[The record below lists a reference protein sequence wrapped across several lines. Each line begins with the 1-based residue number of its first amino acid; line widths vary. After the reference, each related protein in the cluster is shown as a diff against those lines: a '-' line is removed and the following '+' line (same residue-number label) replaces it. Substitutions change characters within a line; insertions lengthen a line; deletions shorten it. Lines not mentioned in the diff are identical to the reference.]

1 MCIVT
6 LSFGLTGV
14 KGSALRSVL
23 ARYRNALVVLA
34 ASVLAI
40 ALTVQLLAPA
50 SAPNLAQPRH
60 LDRLQ
65 TLTESWARG
74 DVIALVRHVERCDRS
89 SAPCAG
95 PSQGVTVQG
104 EAVAQ
109 TLGAHFNLLG
119 LNNSDIYSSELT
131 RARQTADFMFSRPV
145 AAQGWLFNC
154 RNTMLRDVLKNK
166 VPGRNLILVT
176 HSECMDQLEKSMHV
190 ATDTTFSYGAS
201 LFINAPGTNT
211 PPQMLG
217 FIETQDWKKILPT
230 QVASVHEEAD
240 MPHL

>member
-1 MCIVT
+1 M
-6 LSFGLTGV
+6 LV
-14 KGSALRSVL
+14 KAL
-23 ARYRNALVVLA
+23 ARYKHAMLLIV
-34 ASVLAI
+34 ASL
-40 ALTVQLLAPA
+40 LTTGLTWNVMAPA
-50 SAPNLAQPRH
+50 SAPNLASRGNAQRIEV
-60 LDRLQ
+60 
-65 TLTESWARG
+65 LTERWARG

-119 LNNSDIYSSELT
+119 LNNADIYSSELT

-217 FIETQDWKKILPT
+217 FIETQDWKKVLPA